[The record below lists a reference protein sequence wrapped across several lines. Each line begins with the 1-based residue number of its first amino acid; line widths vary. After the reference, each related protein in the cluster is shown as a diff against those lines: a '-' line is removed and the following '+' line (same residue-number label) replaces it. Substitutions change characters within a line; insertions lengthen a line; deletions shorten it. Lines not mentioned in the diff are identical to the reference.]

1 MAQNWHSEF
10 SQIIREVIGLTI
22 LRFLRSQNLE
32 NVSNEM
38 KQGLEKY

>member
-1 MAQNWHSEF
+1 MAQNWNSEF

-32 NVSNEM
+32 NVRNEM
-38 KQGLEKY
+38 KQDLEKY